1 MEGIQILVLVLEI
14 IFPDAIFK
22 LYLFYLFQE
31 HQLILTLRIIH
42 LEREQAIS
50 IPISRI
56 KQFQTL
62 VLVLKIIF
70 TDAFFYFKSIFL
82 LFLLGTSIYSDTED
96 SESVE
101 RTSILKTNKSNNI
114 NANYTPSKQKI
125 KISKKTH
132 MDSTFGPQS

>member
-114 NANYTPSKQKI
+114 NANYTPSEQKI